1 MLQLRRFIIVFSLGF
16 AFHCDAAPLFWQSF
30 LNFAQGRSSLF
41 YPIPNPPGNPPNTCR
56 DEPGIT
62 CKDSD
67 ETCCHDPGKQ
77 NNQCFNPGGQKV
89 SDCCI
94 GVQAYCYGG
103 QVCDYQDYKG
113 QPIFVGC
120 VNPSQAKR

>member
-1 MLQLRRFIIVFSLGF
+1 MLQFRRLITIFCLIL
-16 AFHCDAAPLFWQSF
+16 AFDCNAEPLFWKGF
-30 LNFAQGRSSLF
+30 LNFSQGHNGLF
-41 YPIPNPPGNPPNTCR
+41 YPIPNPPGNPPDICR
-56 DEPGIT
+56 DEQGTHCDDP
-62 CKDSD
+62 SQ
-67 ETCCHDPGKQ
+67 TCCHDPGKQ
-77 NNQCFNPGGQKV
+77 NNQCFNPGGQKI

-94 GVQAYCYGG
+94 GVHTACSGG